1 MKIIKNGT
9 YVSVPYALRKL
20 IENYVVDD
28 KLQVQDFDPYNW
40 AEGNVTAIVTTGV
53 CSQHYNINDK
63 LYVEDDLEFWVHR
76 EGSRS
81 WITTENLLVG
91 DHLLTE
97 HSKEERIDKLE
108 HLDTVLEGCVLT
120 SDSNFFASG
129 YLVK

>member
-40 AEGNVTAIVTTGV
+40 A
-53 CSQHYNINDK
+53 D
-63 LYVEDDLEFWVHR
+63 
-76 EGSRS
+76 
-81 WITTENLLVG
+81 LLVG
-91 DHLLTE
+91 DHLLTD